1 MRGAGGSITDVP
13 GIRVGHATDLS
24 ARTGCTVVLP
34 EDRAVAGVDVRG
46 SAPGTREVELLHPVR
61 LVHAV
66 DAILLTGGSA
76 FGLDAAGGVQH
87 FLEERGRGFDTGLVK
102 VPIVPTAVIFDLAL
116 DGQQVR
122 PDKEMGYRAC
132 LAAGREVCTQG
143 RVGAGA
149 GATVGKVLGPTRA
162 MYGGVGTCAARLGH
176 VTVGALVVVN
186 ALGNIIE
193 PHTGRTVAGATDPT
207 SGKFVDPLALLA
219 THPPATLAIPTNTTL
234 AVVATD
240 ALCDRDQATKVAQM
254 AQDGIARAVYPAHTM
269 YDGDIVFV
277 LSVGGARTDI
287 SALGAMAAELVAQAI
302 VNAVL
307 AANGT
312 PDGAA

>member
-1 MRGAGGSITDVP
+1 MCGAGGSITDVP
-13 GIRVGHATDLS
+13 GIRVGHATDPDG
-24 ARTGCTVVLP
+24 RTGCTVVLP
-34 EDRAVAGVDVRG
+34 EERAVAGVDVRG

-76 FGLDAAGGVQH
+76 FGLDAAGGVQQ
-87 FLEERGRGFDTGLVK
+87 FLEEHGRGFDTGTVK

-116 DGQQVR
+116 DGKQVR

-132 LAAGREVCTQG
+132 LAAQLEVCAQG

-162 MYGGVGTCAARLGH
+162 MYGGVGTCAARLGP
-176 VTVGALVVVN
+176 VTVGVLVVVN
-186 ALGNIIE
+186 ALGNIID
-193 PHTGRTVAGATDPT
+193 PRTGRTVAGATDPA
-207 SGKFVDPLALLA
+207 SGEFVDPVAALAA
-219 THPPATLAIPTNTTL
+219 HPPTTLAMPPNTTL

-240 ALCDRDQATKVAQM
+240 ALCDREQATKIAQM
-254 AQDGIARAVYPAHTM
+254 AQDGIARAVCPAHTM
-269 YDGDIVFV
+269 YDGDIVFA
-277 LSVGGARTDI
+277 LSVGSAVMDI
-287 SALGAMAAELVAQAI
+287 SALGALAAELVAQAI

-307 AANGT
+307 AANQ
-312 PDGAA
+312 PSDQAA